1 MIIPGLL
8 TASTSKADHFGM
20 STDRVACLSMIGA
33 PFAARGF
40 GLVNAGFP
48 LRSDVRTR
56 VGAQPTQALPERSGG
71 LGGFAESWRLGS
83 RGRMRAKKGETRFK
97 LLGWN
102 GAQRNEGRGLIKSR
116 QHASVRNVV
125 IFEQRRADLLMT
137 ERS

>member
-1 MIIPGLL
+1 MVL
-8 TASTSKADHFGM
+8 HWF
-20 STDRVACLSMIGA
+20 GA

-83 RGRMRAKKGETRFK
+83 RGRMRAKKGETKSR
-97 LLGWN
+97 LLGCN
-102 GAQRNEGRGLIKSR
+102 GAKRNEGE
-116 QHASVRNVV
+116 A
-125 IFEQRRADLLMT
+125 LLNSCAWVPAAT
-137 ERS
+137 CLP